1 MAGAYSLELRERA
14 LEAVAAGAPLVEAAA
29 RFRVSVASIVR
40 WRALERRQG
49 SARPKPFAGGRRPR
63 RTEAAR
69 GAILALLE
77 EAPGLSTEALRKALA
92 ERGLAF
98 GYGSLYRFRQRHGV
112 PPGTAAAAE
121 EPVEALREA
130 VHLLLRGNPG
140 LSTGALRSAL
150 AARGTVIGYGPLY
163 RFLCREGLKGP
174 RNRAG
179 PAPAGT
185 RACPADLR
193 ERVLAAVADG
203 LPVSTAAR
211 RFGVHRTSIFR
222 WLARRRRGT
231 AA

>member
-1 MAGAYSLELRERA
+1 MAGAYSLELRERV
-14 LEAVAAGAPLVEAAA
+14 LEAVAAGAPLAEAAA

-40 WRALERRQG
+40 WSALERRQG
-49 SARPKPFAGGRRPR
+49 SARPKPFAGGRRPH

-77 EAPGLSTEALRKALA
+77 ETPGLSTEALRKALA

-98 GYGSLYRFRQRHGV
+98 GYGSLYRFRRRHGV
-112 PPGTAAAAE
+112 LPGTAAAE
-121 EPVEALREA
+121 EPVEALRNA
-130 VHLLLRGNPG
+130 VHALLRGNPG
-140 LSTGALRSAL
+140 LSTEALRSAL
-150 AARGTVIGYGPLY
+150 AERGTVIGYGPLY

-179 PAPAGT
+179 A

-203 LPVSTAAR
+203 LSVSAAAR

-222 WLARRRRGT
+222 WLARRRRG
-231 AA
+231 AAA